1 MDHPLVTQIERTGYP
16 NIIDQ
21 PEQNMLG
28 FDFFGDEI
36 LGGDEFVEYDGELI
50 LVDNLNRYLSEEM
63 GFEFKTA

>member
-16 NIIDQ
+16 NMIDQ
-21 PEQNMLG
+21 PEHAG
-28 FDFFGDEI
+28 IDFFGDEI
-36 LGGDEFVEYDGELI
+36 LDGDEIVEYDGELV